1 MSITADPLFIAAEV
15 AWRQQNLTAGLP
27 TVARA
32 RHRHT
37 IRWALATPRLHH
49 RHAARH
55 TARHA

>member
-15 AWRQQNLTAGLP
+15 AWRRESLTAGLP
-27 TVARA
+27 STRRG

-37 IRWALATPRLHH
+37 IRLALSAPRLHH
-49 RHAARH
+49 RH